1 MALQAYKEIMEMLE
15 SQSFE
20 IKAFSFGVNLD
31 QLFQLGAYGGQTVAV
46 PVKDSARDGRKVSVR
61 ARRRFVASELDGTTS
76 QQYRM
81 PGSPRSPRSVLE
93 HETMYSGPHVPN
105 LAKYIEQ
112 AAGRGVHG
120 AVNLHQS

>member
-76 QQYRM
+76 QGTGASSTACRAAREARG
-81 PGSPRSPRSVLE
+81 PCWSTKPCTPAPTSPTWRSTLSKRL
-93 HETMYSGPHVPN
+93 G
-105 LAKYIEQ
+105 
-112 AAGRGVHG
+112 G
-120 AVNLHQS
+120 ACTVQ